1 LSGLEANPGD
11 TIDAEVTLRPYQ
23 AESKLVRLKVK
34 IPDGMTP
41 GRVRVLVSD
50 GATVDRLLGPSG
62 TARKAEGLADAVDQM
77 NHLHPNNRIYVTL
90 LSREAQAVLEG
101 QALPG
106 VPLSM
111 ANVLAP
117 LKDSQRMHLNGESV
131 IEAASTDAGYAISGS
146 QVLNLTIR

>member
-1 LSGLEANPGD
+1 LSELEANPGD
-11 TIDAEVTLRPYQ
+11 TIDAEVTLHPYQ
-23 AESKLVRLKVK
+23 AEAKLVRMKVK
-34 IPDGMTP
+34 IPDDMTP

-50 GATVDRLLGPSG
+50 GATLDRLLGPSG
-62 TARKAEGLADAVDQM
+62 AAKKAEGLADAVDQM
-77 NHLHPNNRIYVTL
+77 NHLHPNDRIYVSL

-117 LKDSQRMHLNGESV
+117 LKDAQRMNLNGESV
-131 IEAASTDAGYAISGS
+131 IQAASTDAGYAISGS